1 MRPPLAPAL
10 AVALLGAALSPA
22 IPLAQ
27 PAPRGIVLG
36 DLTWQQA
43 ERILTPEAVI
53 VIPLGAESKEHGPQL
68 RLDND
73 ARLAAYFRDR
83 VLAVSNVVIAPAVN
97 YHFYPAFVEYPGST
111 HLRFETARD
120 LMVDI
125 VRSLAAYG
133 PRRFYV
139 LNTGVSTVRPLT
151 AAAEL
156 LKNDG
161 ITLTFTNVLQVGAAA
176 EATVRQQARGTH
188 ADEIETSMMLY
199 MYPERVDMSR
209 AVKDDAPQGTGGLSR
224 VPGTAKTY
232 SPSGVWGDATL
243 ATREKGRIVV
253 EAMVAG
259 MLQEIESL
267 RAHDSLTRWRRRPAW
282 KRSAIRTGMVDM
294 CDSVMR
300 PATGIELGNPTGTRY
315 GESWFRRRFARFI
328 DRAGAITQRVAH
340 DKRPTRQERVGRAS
354 RGIRT
359 VYGFLALVY
368 AALISES
375 AAISYICRW
384 KLSCV
389 CPAALRIESA
399 AVGFAA
405 RALAVSAALRA
416 SSTGVGAS

>member
-1 MRPPLAPAL
+1 MHSPLALAL
-10 AVALLGAALSPA
+10 AVALLGATISPTVA
-22 IPLAQ
+22 LAQ
-27 PAPRGIVLG
+27 PTSRGVVLG

-43 ERILTPEAVI
+43 ERVLTSDAVI
-53 VIPLGAESKEHGPQL
+53 VIPLGAESKEHGPHL

-83 VLAVSNVVIAPAVN
+83 VLAATNVVVAPTVN
-97 YHFYPAFVEYPGST
+97 YNYYPAFVGYPGST
-111 HLRFETARD
+111 HLRLETARD
-120 LMVDI
+120 LIVDV

-156 LKNDG
+156 LKYEG
-161 ITLTFTNVLQVGAAA
+161 IIFAFTNVLQVGAAA

-199 MYPERVDMSR
+199 MHPDRVDMSK

-243 ATREKGRIVV
+243 ATREKGRVVV

-267 RAHDSLTRWRRRPAW
+267 RS
-282 KRSAIRTGMVDM
+282 RTA
-294 CDSVMR
+294 
-300 PATGIELGNPTGTRY
+300 P
-315 GESWFRRRFARFI
+315 
-328 DRAGAITQRVAH
+328 
-340 DKRPTRQERVGRAS
+340 
-354 RGIRT
+354 
-359 VYGFLALVY
+359 
-368 AALISES
+368 
-375 AAISYICRW
+375 
-384 KLSCV
+384 
-389 CPAALRIESA
+389 
-399 AVGFAA
+399 
-405 RALAVSAALRA
+405 
-416 SSTGVGAS
+416 